1 MASTSESKTG
11 ENRPLSPHLW
21 HWRWHLS
28 MATSILHRLTGV
40 ALSVGMLF
48 LSAWFVSAA
57 MGPDA
62 YTTFQ
67 RAAAHPLGQVVLFG
81 FTFAVIY
88 HLLNGIRHM
97 YWDAG
102 IGFGVRTVRATSYLV
117 LLISIALTVLVWVA
131 AYMYRGDA
139 L

>member
-1 MASTSESKTG
+1 MATTSESQSAEK
-11 ENRPLSPHLW
+11 RPLSPHLW

-28 MATSILHRLTGV
+28 MATSILHRLAGV
-40 ALSVGMLF
+40 ALSIGMLF
-48 LSAWFVSAA
+48 LAAWFVSAA

-62 YTTFQ
+62 YAAFQ
-67 RAAAHPLGQVVLFG
+67 RAAAHPLGLLVLFG
-81 FTFAVIY
+81 FTLATVY

-102 IGFGVRTVRATSYLV
+102 IGFGVRTVRFTSYLV
-117 LLISIALTVLVWVA
+117 LVVAIAITVLIWVA
-131 AYMYRGDA
+131 AYLYRGDA